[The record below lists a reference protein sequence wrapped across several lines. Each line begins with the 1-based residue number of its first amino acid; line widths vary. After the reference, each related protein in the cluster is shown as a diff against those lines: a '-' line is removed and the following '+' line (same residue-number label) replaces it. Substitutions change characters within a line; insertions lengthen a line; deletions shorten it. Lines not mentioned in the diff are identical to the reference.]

1 MVFSKMV
8 GLAVGGPAFGD
19 FKVQVLPPAI
29 DGMAFAL
36 GALAVVVAPNL
47 EGMAQLIHILVA
59 SRSIPEPEEPGQAV
73 ADGVQV
79 IVQQARPTG
88 RLQGKPV
95 GLVLNKGFNPIGFD
109 VGKDLQLPR
118 PSVESPGT

>member
-1 MVFSKMV
+1 
-8 GLAVGGPAFGD
+8 
-19 FKVQVLPPAI
+19 
-29 DGMAFAL
+29 
-36 GALAVVVAPNL
+36 
-47 EGMAQLIHILVA
+47 MAQLIHILVA

-79 IVQQARPTG
+79 IIQQARPTG

-95 GLVLNKGFNPIGFD
+95 GLVLNKGLNTIGFN

-118 PSVESPGT
+118 LQAKALGLETFLQGYRQVEGVDGFRKG